1 MKPFLLLF
9 SCIIILNCSVE
20 KVGNKYSDNDLIIEK
35 IIDCNHFK
43 AKKTDPTQN
52 KISST
57 LVKVETNFNFMD
69 ENDFEKYF
77 LPIGAEGKR
86 DSTAKKFLFKEDHKD
101 FVSQYNENKATE
113 ISKTIQ
119 KKYRNLKLSEIKHD
133 QEKYAIYEYLEF
145 SKVFFSHDRQTA
157 YIEANYYAGIYG
169 DGTGY
174 ILQKNN
180 GVWEIVQRINIWI
193 T

>member
-1 MKPFLLLF
+1 MKPLPLLF

-20 KVGNKYSDNDLIIEK
+20 KIGNKHADNDLIIEK
-35 IIDCNHFK
+35 IIDSNHFK
-43 AKKTDPTQN
+43 AKKTEPTQN

-57 LVKVETNFNFMD
+57 LIKVETNFNFMD

-101 FVSQYNENKATE
+101 FVSQYNENKDTE

-157 YIEANYYAGIYG
+157 YIEVNYYAGIYG
-169 DGTGY
+169 DGMGY

-180 GVWEIVQRINIWI
+180 GAWEIVQRINIWI

>member
-35 IIDCNHFK
+35 IIDSNHFK
-43 AKKTDPTQN
+43 AKKTDSTRN

-57 LVKVETNFNFMD
+57 LIKVETNFNFMD

-101 FVSQYNENKATE
+101 FVSQYNENKVTE
-113 ISKTIQ
+113 ISKTIK

-157 YIEANYYAGIYG
+157 YIEVNYYAGIYG

-180 GVWEIVQRINIWI
+180 GAWEIVQRINIWI